1 MAPEQAYAQH
11 DDLDFRTDVYALGAI
26 LHHLLT
32 LRPPIEAD
40 TPREILSRVAAG
52 DFQPARN
59 TTAGNRRLP
68 HLPHGKV
75 PDPLSAVAQKAMAN
89 SAADRYQTVRAFQ
102 ADIEAYQAG
111 FATTAENAGRVKQ
124 AVLLFKRQR
133 YILGGLVA
141 LIALLTIFTV
151 QLIRER
157 RTTAQTL
164 LHLRTAAPAFA
175 EQARNFLAHG
185 QTREAVEKAAFVIDL
200 VPENPEHTRLQGDA
214 LAADQQYRAAVQ
226 AYQRTLALSADD
238 TFARDSLALL
248 EKILASHPDG
258 VLTKEDL
265 QELANLAQQ
274 QHRPEAAIFRTL
286 AATSSR

>member
-11 DDLDFRTDVYALGAI
+11 DSLDFRTDVYALGAI

-32 LRPPIEAD
+32 LRPPTEAE

-59 TTAGNRRLP
+59 TTAGNQRLP

-75 PDPLSAVAQKAMAN
+75 PDALSAVAQKAMAN
-89 SAADRYQTVRAFQ
+89 NASERYQTVREFQ

-124 AVLLFKRQR
+124 AMLLFKRQR

-141 LIALLTIFTV
+141 LVAILAVFTL

-157 RTTAQTL
+157 RTTAETL
-164 LHLRTAAPAFA
+164 THLRAAAPALA
-175 EQARNFLAHG
+175 DQARNLLSHG
-185 QTREAVEKAAFVIDL
+185 QTHEAVEKLAFVIDL
-200 VPENPEHTRLQGDA
+200 APENFEYVRLQGDA
-214 LAADQQYRAAVQ
+214 LTADQQFSAATQ
-226 AYQRTLALSADD
+226 AYKRALALKPDD
-238 TFARDSLALL
+238 TFARDSLALV
-248 EKILASHPDG
+248 ERIRVDHPGG
-258 VLTKEDL
+258 VLTKESF
-265 QELANLAQQ
+265 LALATLAQQ
-274 QHRPEAAIFRTL
+274 QNRPEAGIFRTL
-286 AATSSR
+286 AATTTR